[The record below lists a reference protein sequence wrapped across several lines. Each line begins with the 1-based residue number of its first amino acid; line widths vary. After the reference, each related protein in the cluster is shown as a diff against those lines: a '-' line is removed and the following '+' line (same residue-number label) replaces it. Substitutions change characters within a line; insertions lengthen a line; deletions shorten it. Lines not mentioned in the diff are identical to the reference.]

1 MNKLNGCLVPA
12 MRRRANSVKQHRG
25 FGGLCFCS
33 VTTAQLKSL
42 QPFSSCPSSPL
53 HPRCVHVSP
62 RKELLQQMG
71 VRVAGKESK
80 RKENGKS
87 SHGSGSQGVSH
98 SHKWPLQPTAG
109 WIKEDNSLGD
119 LELFNQYISSML
131 KYIIDIN
138 ISSMLIYMLIYR
150 I

>member
-1 MNKLNGCLVPA
+1 
-12 MRRRANSVKQHRG
+12 
-25 FGGLCFCS
+25 
-33 VTTAQLKSL
+33 
-42 QPFSSCPSSPL
+42 
-53 HPRCVHVSP
+53 
-62 RKELLQQMG
+62 MG

-131 KYIIDIN
+131 KYVIYVNDIN
-138 ISSMLIYMLIYR
+138 VNQVPPLLSSPMAFPLPLSCLCISVCPTALIKVV
-150 I
+150 